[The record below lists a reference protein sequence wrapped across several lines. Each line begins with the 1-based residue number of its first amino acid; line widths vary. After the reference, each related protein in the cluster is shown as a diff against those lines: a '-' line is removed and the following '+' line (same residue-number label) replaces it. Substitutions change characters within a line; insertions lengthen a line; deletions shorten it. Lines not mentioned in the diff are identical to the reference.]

1 MQAFWVLMLVHKGN
15 CKNIHLGYVKISNK
29 HSVKVFSADCS
40 LLCGNPHFIYIALN
54 SSQPESDSNS
64 LLLK

>member
-1 MQAFWVLMLVHKGN
+1 MHN
-15 CKNIHLGYVKISNK
+15 
-29 HSVKVFSADCS
+29 VKVFSAGCS
-40 LLCGNPHFIYIALN
+40 PLCGNPHFIYIALN